1 MRVVGV
7 RLVWVVRVVM
17 VRLVWVVRV
26 VMVRLVWVVRVV
38 MMRSVWVMMMPHVS
52 VGNMNV
58 EELPPKGV
66 DRVVQRRPAVRK
78 WLIMGGI
85 FEAVARRV
93 HHCDRLLDV
102 GRSHISTLCFRRCW
116 RRAGDWRAVTQL
128 VTTAAGLPAR
138 VQAEEGEQ
146 REQRECQAAAV
157 EHRRLGYCHDTR
169 CEKRTGCLRAG
180 VCPRSTVGSFSSAL
194 VCCCRALISFGAPT
208 GA

>member
-1 MRVVGV
+1 M
-7 RLVWVVRVVM
+7 RLVWVVRVVGM
-17 VRLVWVVRV
+17 RLVWVVRVVGMRLVWVVRV

-58 EELPPKGV
+58 AAEELPPKGV

-93 HHCDRLLDV
+93 HHRDRLLDV

-169 CEKRTGCLRAG
+169 CEKDRMPSSC
-180 VCPRSTVGSFSSAL
+180 VCPVPLSAVFVGSCVL
-194 VCCCRALISFGAPT
+194 LPLP
-208 GA
+208 